1 MQQQELQMEDRLIK
15 QLTRGESQW
24 TLREDI
30 KTEDDLWDNFFT
42 ILQNNN
48 RQVLNDVPLTNNE
61 KASIKAKINHSTFF
75 KAAQDFT
82 GANGQYR
89 VEIQRDDTTVGT
101 ISLLVID
108 HTNIAGGTSVYE
120 VVHQIQLGR
129 RQEMD
134 NDRRGDVTLLINGL
148 PVIHIELKTPK
159 RSYLQ
164 AFNQI

>member
-1 MQQQELQMEDRLIK
+1 M
-15 QLTRGESQW
+15 
-24 TLREDI
+24 TL
-30 KTEDDLWDNFFT
+30 
-42 ILQNNN
+42 
-48 RQVLNDVPLTNNE
+48 
-61 KASIKAKINHSTFF
+61 S
-75 KAAQDFT
+75 FT

-129 RQEMD
+129 RQKMD

-164 AFNQI
+164 AFNQIQKYITE

>member
-1 MQQQELQMEDRLIK
+1 MQQQELQMESKLIQ
-15 QLTRGESQW
+15 QLTRDESQW
-24 TLREDI
+24 TLREDL
-30 KTEDDLWDNFFT
+30 KTEDDLWNNFFT

-48 RQVLNDVPLTNNE
+48 RKVLNDVPLTDNE

-120 VVHQIQLGR
+120 VVR
-129 RQEMD
+129 RWTMIAVE
-134 NDRRGDVTLLINGL
+134 TL
-148 PVIHIELKTPK
+148 P
-159 RSYLQ
+159 Y
-164 AFNQI
+164 